1 MFSLHAQQEGIITL
15 FPKMKL
21 YRKSFVSNSALCVL
35 QRSTK
40 PVDFGFIT
48 KAGHK
53 LVMLFDY
60 AELSA

>member
-1 MFSLHAQQEGIITL
+1 
-15 FPKMKL
+15 MKL
-21 YRKSFVSNSALCVL
+21 YRKSFVSYSALCVL
-35 QRSTK
+35 QRATK

-48 KAGHK
+48 KGEHK